1 MYKFKKKIIW
11 LLLLKIFQ
19 VFNTLNDKRMYTYTD
34 VSKVMADVMITV
46 HDVISVEL
54 TNGYLV

>member
-19 VFNTLNDKRMYTYTD
+19 VFKTLNDKRIYTYTD
-34 VSKVMADVMITV
+34 VSKVIADVKITV
-46 HDVISVEL
+46 HDAISVEL
-54 TNGYLV
+54 TNGYSG